1 MSKKKS
7 AAPADPDHNSSAES
21 LKKAFNQKMDSLAI
35 YEGDRKKYRDAET
48 ERLRAEARAAGKSE
62 KEAKKERALTSPY
75 VHTPPTRNQYC
86 SAQARF
92 ADWLKVNHPE
102 CNKYAYAHR
111 KGYDEE
117 WLVEK
122 YGDNVNSLKTNRSA
136 LAKVFGIP
144 GSEIG
149 KDNPLFHE
157 KRPMPTKGRDFNPI
171 ASPIADAKKY
181 GEKIPTLGKATG
193 ARQREFTKITP
204 SCIYRHADGRLYCH
218 YNGIEQETKCF
229 RDRVSLIPKAYE
241 KQLLEMIKGLDPDK
255 PIIDKLPKNY
265 NEHAYRRLYAAAIY
279 HEFARPIESL
289 FGKRVSIK
297 AKKDNARGTV
307 RTSAPAALFSI
318 LRQKYFDRS
327 ALAQV
332 AINLGHGGDNRVD
345 LVIKNY
351 ADYF

>member
-7 AAPADPDHNSSAES
+7 ATPVDPDHNSTAEA
-21 LKKAFNQKMDSLAI
+21 LKKSFKQKMDSLAI
-35 YEGDRKKYRDAET
+35 YEGDRKKFRDAET

-62 KEAKKERALTSPY
+62 KEARKERALTSPY
-75 VHTPPTRNQYC
+75 VHTPPTRNQY
-86 SAQARF
+86 SNAQDRF
-92 ADWLKVNHPE
+92 ADWLKENHPE

-111 KGYDEE
+111 MGWDEE

-122 YGDNVNSLKTNRSA
+122 YGGNVNSLKTNRSA
-136 LAKVFGIP
+136 LAKVFGVP

-157 KRPMPTKGRDFNPI
+157 KRPMPTKGRDFDPI
-171 ASPIADAKKY
+171 NSPIHDAKKY
-181 GEKIPTLGKATG
+181 GNQIPTLGKATG
-193 ARQREFTKITP
+193 ARKREITRITP
-204 SCIYRHADGRLYCH
+204 SCIYQINGRYYCH
-218 YNGIEQETKCF
+218 YDGKEQGTKCF
-229 RDRVSLIPKAYE
+229 RDRDSLVPKKYE
-241 KQLLEMIKGLDPDK
+241 QQLLDIIKGLDPDK

-265 NEHAYRRLYAAAIY
+265 TEHAYRRLYAAAIY

-289 FGKRVSIK
+289 LGKRVSIK
-297 AKKDNARGTV
+297 AKRDNERGTV
-307 RTSAPAALFSI
+307 RTSAPAIYHSI
-318 LRQKYFDRS
+318 LRNKDYDRA